1 LPYLT
6 SEVGMIVRLSYNIII
21 VVDNIDLDK
30 NINDASR
37 KKKQR
42 KG

>member
-1 LPYLT
+1 
-6 SEVGMIVRLSYNIII
+6 MIVRLSYNIII

-37 KKKQR
+37 KKNKE
-42 KG
+42 KGSIRYLWNIS